1 MGPTCSVMASVT
13 GWTRAMTR
21 QQPVQPPTPSG
32 EANDEPIIQV
42 ANLSVHA
49 GDTPLIHG
57 VDFVIGQGERI
68 GLIGASGS
76 GKSLTAQA
84 IASLLP
90 TVLTASGSVRI
101 NAPAIPAA
109 LRDHQAGAGQHIEVI
124 GAKER
129 TLAKVRGATIG
140 MIFQDPRAALDPL
153 VRVGDALASELGI
166 SRWQR
171 DRRRAPEVVAALADV
186 GLQPKHAHR
195 RPHELSGGQCQRIGI
210 ALALANN
217 PALLIADEPTTAL
230 DALTQAQI
238 IALLQARLDANKT
251 ALLFISH
258 DLALTQSICE
268 NGLIM
273 DKGAIVARGAIATVM
288 DDPHPAVVT
297 LSQASAAQRVTAVP
311 CNPPDRI
318 PVLEA
323 PPPAVVFDAVTR
335 IHRGAETPTLDEV
348 SLTIPAQHR
357 IGIVGASGAG
367 KTTLVRLIAGLNL
380 PTAGTVAVN
389 GRVQMVF
396 QHPKASFNPRLRLR
410 VSLEESL
417 HDAQPR
423 LSAPERAQ
431 RIAEVLASVDLPAQA
446 ADRYPG
452 AFSGGQLQRLAIAR
466 AVLGEADILIADE
479 PVSALDVAV
488 REQVLQ
494 TLEAHA
500 HGRTLIMVSHD
511 FAPVAQLCDT
521 VVVMSSAKIV
531 EMGPTRTLFEHPK
544 DPYTAQLVA
553 ATRFKC
559 V

>member
-1 MGPTCSVMASVT
+1 
-13 GWTRAMTR
+13 MTD
-21 QQPVQPPTPSG
+21 QLAESTSQSG
-32 EANDEPIIQV
+32 VAPIIQV
-42 ANLSVHA
+42 SDLGVRA
-49 GDTPLIHG
+49 GEKKLVSGVNFTIHR
-57 VDFVIGQGERI
+57 GERI

-76 GKSLTAQA
+76 GKSVTAQA

-90 TVLTASGSVRI
+90 TQLTPSGSVRI
-101 NAPAIPAA
+101 NGPAIPSA
-109 LRDHQAGAGQHIEVI
+109 LLNNSAQGDQRLEVI

-129 TLAKVRGATIG
+129 TLVKVRGATIG

-153 VRVGDALASELGI
+153 IRVGDALASVLGI
-166 SRWQR
+166 GRFVPG
-171 DRRRAPEVVAALADV
+171 RRNDDQVVAALEDV
-186 GLQPKHAHR
+186 GLQAKHAHR

-210 ALALANN
+210 AIALAKN

-238 IALLQARLDANKT
+238 IDLLRNRLETNQT

-258 DLALTQSICE
+258 DLALTQSLCQ

-273 DKGAIVARGAIATVM
+273 DKGHIVARGAITSVM
-288 DDPHPAVVT
+288 DDPNPAVVT
-297 LSQASAAQRVTAVP
+297 LSRASKQSALTEVP
-311 CNPPDRI
+311 CKPVDRV
-318 PVLEA
+318 PATPSEQ
-323 PPPAVVFDAVTR
+323 PAVVFDQVTR
-335 IHRGAETPTLDEV
+335 VHRGAETPTLDNV
-348 SLTIPAQHR
+348 SLTIPAGRR

-380 PTAGTVAVN
+380 PTFGKIDVN

-396 QHPKASFNPRLRLR
+396 QHPKGSFNPRLPLR
-410 VSLEESL
+410 ASLEESL
-417 HDAQPR
+417 MATSLELNATQ
-423 LSAPERAQ
+423 RAE
-431 RIAEVLASVDLPAQA
+431 RIAEALANVDLPEDSAE
-446 ADRYPG
+446 RYPG

-488 REQVLQ
+488 REQVLN
-494 TLEAHA
+494 TLDAHA
-500 HGRTLIMVSHD
+500 QNRTLIMVSHD
-511 FAPVAQLCDT
+511 FGPVAQLCDT

-531 EMGPTRTLFEHPK
+531 EMGPTQALFEHPK

-559 V
+559 L

>member
-1 MGPTCSVMASVT
+1 MTEQRFDSAS
-13 GWTRAMTR
+13 
-21 QQPVQPPTPSG
+21 S
-32 EANDEPIIQV
+32 DLPIIRVQDLGV
-42 ANLSVHA
+42 RA
-49 GDTPLIHG
+49 GNKPLIRG
-57 VDFVIGQGERI
+57 VNFVIGRGERI

-76 GKSLTAQA
+76 GKSVTAQA

-90 TVLTASGSVRI
+90 THLTPSGSVCI
-101 NAPAIPAA
+101 NAPALPIARQPH
-109 LRDHQAGAGQHIEVI
+109 RAGSADHIEVI

-153 VRVGDALASELGI
+153 VRVGDALADELGI
-166 SRWQR
+166 GRFVR
-171 DRRRAPEVVAALADV
+171 GRRKSDAVVAALADV
-186 GLQPKHAHR
+186 GLQAKHAHR

-210 ALALANN
+210 AIALANN

-238 IALLQARLDANKT
+238 IDLLRQRLEANDT

-273 DKGAIVARGAIATVM
+273 DKGEIVARGAITTVM

-297 LSQASAAQRVTAVP
+297 LSRAGAQRAQTEVP
-311 CNPPDRI
+311 CKAVDR
-318 PVLEA
+318 L
-323 PPPAVVFDAVTR
+323 PPAGNQAPAGSQTQGGGQAPAVEFDQVTR
-335 IHRGAETPTLDEV
+335 VHRGAETPTLDGV
-348 SLTIPAQHR
+348 SLVIPAGQR

-380 PTAGTVAVN
+380 PTAGKVN
-389 GRVQMVF
+389 VHGRVQMVF
-396 QHPKASFNPRLRLR
+396 QHPKASFNPRLTVRT
-410 VSLEESL
+410 SLEESL
-417 HDAQPR
+417 NDAAPT
-423 LSAPERAQ
+423 LSAQERAD
-431 RIAEVLASVDLPAQA
+431 RIAQALANVDLPVDSAE
-446 ADRYPG
+446 RYPG

-494 TLEAHA
+494 ALDTHA
-500 HGRTLIMVSHD
+500 QGRTLIMVSHD
-511 FAPVAQLCDT
+511 FGPVAQLCDT
-521 VVVMSSAKIV
+521 VAVMSAAKIV
-531 EMGPTRTLFEHPK
+531 EIGPTQTLFEQPK

-559 V
+559 L